1 MSETQ
6 HTHPLSTALNV
17 VRNGIEKTLTV
28 CVGKRDAW
36 KDKPYQAFQVET
48 DGTES
53 IPAEDS
59 LFLEC
64 LAWVGKGNVKN
75 ALNTIFRRYGQDFVE
90 DATGDAD
97 TEKAG
102 GLKNGIFSQEK
113 FIAFWTNLKSSA
125 MRLSELNEAMQAAI
139 AEFTF
144 FTAGGKDADGNEVP
158 GALITAYESGDPVA
172 IANAKVKMET
182 MKATLNSLRADFE
195 ERKQRRSKEAA
206 TETVEAN

>member
-28 CVGKRDAW
+28 CMGKRDAW

-53 IPAEDS
+53 LPAEDS

-139 AEFTF
+139 KEFTEY
-144 FTAGGKDADGNEVP
+144 TTGP
-158 GALITAYESGDPVA
+158 LISAYESGDAVA
-172 IANAKVKMET
+172 IATAKAKMET
-182 MKATLNSLRADFE
+182 MKATLNSFRADFE